1 MILPPHQLKIIM
13 DIPSILDTAK
23 YRHLVLDGVN
33 SIETSIANLQGFQ
46 IPEYDE
52 LALTY
57 YEPPEVP
64 TATNNIKTVVYSN
77 GGSPV
82 ATLTLTYSVQP
93 PTVNDANLVNVVIS

>member
-1 MILPPHQLKIIM
+1 M

-33 SIETSIANLQGFQ
+33 SIETQLAGLQGFQ

-57 YEPPEVP
+57 YG
-64 TATNNIKTVVYSN
+64 TTNNIATVVYKKASVV
-77 GGSPV
+77 V
-82 ATLTLTYSVQP
+82 AALTLTYSVQP
-93 PTVNDANLVNVVIS
+93 PTVNDANLVKVTIS